1 MSVSTNQTKRLS
13 ASFHAFHRSVMR
25 RTMPQ
30 MMAFVKEEGLSMP
43 QMGTLFFLRGGPGTV
58 SAIAEHL
65 DLSLAATSHL
75 IERLVQRELV
85 VRFENPADR
94 RQKCVELSPAGLAF
108 LDAADARAAAALEGV
123 LETAIQEMPPP
134 LIEAFEEALAG
145 VVRALSEEG
154 TEGDEAKLEPQ
165 STCQQS
171 QEEHVTKKNAKTRGD
186 PTEHLTEHPTKQGRG
201 GVDE

>member
-1 MSVSTNQTKRLS
+1 MDASTDPLNRNQTKRLS

-75 IERLVQRELV
+75 IERLVQRDLV
-85 VRFENPADR
+85 TRFENPADR
-94 RQKCVELSPAGLAF
+94 RQKCVELSPGGRAF
-108 LDAADARAAAALEGV
+108 LGAADERGAAALETV
-123 LETAIQEMPPP
+123 LETLVQGVPPP
-134 LIEAFEEALAG
+134 LLEAFEEALAEM
-145 VVRALSEEG
+145 VKALESTEEAN
-154 TEGDEAKLEPQ
+154 E
-165 STCQQS
+165 
-171 QEEHVTKKNAKTRGD
+171 KTQTAG
-186 PTEHLTEHPTKQGRG
+186 EL
-201 GVDE
+201 